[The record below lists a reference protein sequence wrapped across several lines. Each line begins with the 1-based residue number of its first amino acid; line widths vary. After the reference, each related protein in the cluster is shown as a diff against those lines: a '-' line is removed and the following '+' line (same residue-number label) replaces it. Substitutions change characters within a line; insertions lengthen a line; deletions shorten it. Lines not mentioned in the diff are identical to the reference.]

1 MDKTTIEALI
11 ADLQAVSEAIE
22 QGAST
27 GKAELVETLGR
38 SVGQLRALLG
48 NALPDSAGTPTM
60 KEPEQKESGKKEPG
74 TNDAAMIDA
83 GTWVSLRMAVTG
95 CDRETAEAQL
105 LARVEA
111 GHAPDADMRFPR
123 ESVLPGSSDQPTHR
137 HRKGGLY
144 RMLAR
149 GYLEETLAPCVIYQD
164 FREGYVWVRPEENF
178 MDGRFT
184 ALVDEAALP
193 QRIPLKP
200 RKA

>member
-1 MDKTTIEALI
+1 MDKTTIKTLI
-11 ADLQAVSEAIE
+11 ADLQAATEALK
-22 QGAST
+22 QGVPT
-27 GKAELVETLGR
+27 EKAELVETLSR
-38 SVGQLRALLG
+38 SVAQLRALLG
-48 NALPDSAGTPTM
+48 NALPGAAGVSAM
-60 KEPEQKESGKKEPG
+60 
-74 TNDAAMIDA
+74 NDAEMNDAGMIDA
-83 GTWVSLRMAVTG
+83 ATWVTLRMAVTG

-149 GYLEETLAPCVIYQD
+149 GYIEETLAPCVIYQD
-164 FREGYVWVRPEENF
+164 FREGYVWVRPEDNF

-184 ALVDEAALP
+184 ALVDETALP
-193 QRIPLKP
+193 KRIPLKP

>member
-60 KEPEQKESGKKEPG
+60 KEPG

-149 GYLEETLAPCVIYQD
+149 GYIEETLAPCVIYQD